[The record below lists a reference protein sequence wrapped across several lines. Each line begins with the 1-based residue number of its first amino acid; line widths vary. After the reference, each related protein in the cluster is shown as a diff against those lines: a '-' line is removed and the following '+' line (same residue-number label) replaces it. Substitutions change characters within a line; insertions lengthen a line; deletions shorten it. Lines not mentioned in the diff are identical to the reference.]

1 MGSMGKSMRHLSIAL
16 LAFASLTA
24 AAQEPPVLLSGR
36 PDIVISVRK
45 SDVGADYVRVQ
56 ALDAN
61 YPAELLRSQ
70 IEGIGRYN
78 GTQIRG
84 LEVTY
89 AGSEG
94 AGRIL
99 TGSFATDRLMDQEAG
114 TLELNA
120 FAKAFAGAEDPNTVS
135 RIAVMFEGFEPAKPI
150 TVAEWSDENVEVASH
165 YDTNLRLVDYRV
177 TLKTQD
183 PDMISIPETLSES
196 TKREEK
202 PSNTG
207 FNPWLIAAILGGA
220 ALLGLLVY
228 FVLRPRGQVAAGPG
242 PE

>member
-1 MGSMGKSMRHLSIAL
+1 MRNLFIAAL
-16 LAFASLTA
+16 VFATVA
-24 AAQEPPVLLSGR
+24 GVTQEPPVLLSGSA
-36 PDIVISVRK
+36 DVFITVRK
-45 SDVGADYVRVQ
+45 SDVGAEYVRIQ
-56 ALDAN
+56 ALDAD
-61 YPAELLRSQ
+61 YPAELLRNQ
-70 IEGIGRYN
+70 IEAIGRYN

-84 LEVTY
+84 LEVSY

-99 TGSFATDRLMDQEAG
+99 TASFATDRLMDQEAG

-120 FAKAFAGAEDPNTVS
+120 FAKAFAGAEGPRTIE
-135 RIAVMFEGFEPAKPI
+135 RIAVMYEGFDPAQPV

-165 YDTNLRLVDYRV
+165 YDRNLRVVDYRV

-183 PDMISIPETLSES
+183 PDKISIPATLSES
-196 TKREEK
+196 TKREER

-207 FNPWLIAAILGGA
+207 FNPWLIAAIVGGA
-220 ALLGLLVY
+220 VLLGLLVY
-228 FVLRPRGQVAAGPG
+228 FMLRPRGQVVAGPG

>member
-1 MGSMGKSMRHLSIAL
+1 MRNLFIAAM
-16 LAFASLTA
+16 AFASITA
-24 AAQEPPVLLSGR
+24 ATQEAPVLLSGR
-36 PDIVISVRK
+36 PDVIVTVRK
-45 SDVGADYVRVQ
+45 SDVGADYVRIQ
-56 ALDAN
+56 ALDED
-61 YPAELLRSQ
+61 YSAELLRSQ
-70 IEGIGRYN
+70 IERIGRYN
-78 GTQIRG
+78 GTQVRG
-84 LEVTY
+84 IEVSY

-99 TGSFATDRLMDQEAG
+99 TASFATDRLMDQAAG

-120 FAKAFAGAEDPNTVS
+120 FAKAFAGGEGPITVN
-135 RIAVMFEGFEPAKPI
+135 RIAVMFEGFDPAQPV

-165 YDTNLRLVDYRV
+165 YDKNLRVVDYRV

-183 PDMISIPETLSES
+183 PDKISIPATLSES
-196 TKREEK
+196 TNREEA

-207 FNPWLIAAILGGA
+207 FNPWLIAAIVGGA